1 MLGASEEKLLKGL
14 LPEMGK
20 ILNAV
25 PGEVFINKDA
35 ETLLVVQR
43 RLPESE
49 IRQQLGQYNEI
60 FGRQRGAGIP
70 DITNS
75 MIAFVRI
82 KVLMDSGVSDFD
94 GRSYREL
101 IKECRSL
108 IERTTNIIRLSKASA
123 MTAEDFQKDKISETI
138 RKNDAFISCLENE
151 IRAVEKKLERIS
163 VPFEPEIIE
172 DETEEE
178 VFDKEYKP
186 KTAKQKKSVF
196 EQIENFFNKRQEKKY
211 VEEHLRNEEKR
222 QASTMCEEIPYYEKR
237 LVFTECLPCK
247 DLGAYCILKK
257 KNNVYFGLKAHV
269 SNGCYDNVDQSLME
283 LTNVTEEFI
292 QLMTEDV
299 LNGEFVLEV
308 FSEAEKK
315 SMQMYLNFITKCF
328 EKHIG
333 VTLNA
338 QEYLAF
344 KTYYNRLTD
353 VGMRLEEVARANYYR
368 ALPLAEQYLFY
379 MEAYNMVH
387 SDKKADVTRQISIGA
402 NEKYLDSLGL
412 IFENHMV
419 DKAAKERISDL
430 IQKIRFFLE
439 PEILEEKD
447 TEGIVITPKDF
458 EEAQIKIQIMNE
470 AETVVDEA
478 FFAVCN
484 LNQAVMDYMNRKA
497 YVKKIGLK
505 LKEKEIYLYGAKEG
519 ALSVPLLTEKKK
531 EIRGLAD
538 GVQSQ
543 MLDFYTEQIRKIMT
557 DYVEV
562 EK

>member
-1 MLGASEEKLLKGL
+1 
-14 LPEMGK
+14 
-20 ILNAV
+20 
-25 PGEVFINKDA
+25 
-35 ETLLVVQR
+35 
-43 RLPESE
+43 
-49 IRQQLGQYNEI
+49 
-60 FGRQRGAGIP
+60 
-70 DITNS
+70 
-75 MIAFVRI
+75 
-82 KVLMDSGVSDFD
+82 
-94 GRSYREL
+94 
-101 IKECRSL
+101 
-108 IERTTNIIRLSKASA
+108 
-123 MTAEDFQKDKISETI
+123 
-138 RKNDAFISCLENE
+138 
-151 IRAVEKKLERIS
+151 
-163 VPFEPEIIE
+163 
-172 DETEEE
+172 
-178 VFDKEYKP
+178 
-186 KTAKQKKSVF
+186 
-196 EQIENFFNKRQEKKY
+196 
-211 VEEHLRNEEKR
+211 
-222 QASTMCEEIPYYEKR
+222 
-237 LVFTECLPCK
+237 
-247 DLGAYCILKK
+247 
-257 KNNVYFGLKAHV
+257 
-269 SNGCYDNVDQSLME
+269 
-283 LTNVTEEFI
+283 
-292 QLMTEDV
+292 
-299 LNGEFVLEV
+299 
-308 FSEAEKK
+308 
-315 SMQMYLNFITKCF
+315 
-328 EKHIG
+328 
-333 VTLNA
+333 
-338 QEYLAF
+338 
-344 KTYYNRLTD
+344 
-353 VGMRLEEVARANYYR
+353 
-368 ALPLAEQYLFY
+368 
-379 MEAYNMVH
+379 MVH